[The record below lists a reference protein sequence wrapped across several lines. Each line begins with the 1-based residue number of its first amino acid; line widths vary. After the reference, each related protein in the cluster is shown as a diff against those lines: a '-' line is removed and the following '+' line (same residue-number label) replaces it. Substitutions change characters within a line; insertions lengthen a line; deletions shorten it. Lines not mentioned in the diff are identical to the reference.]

1 MSLKLKIIVALFFE
15 VLTARLMRSK
25 LGFRIIRRIRRSNFI
40 KNTLSKSEFYSKYKD
55 FEDLPLGNKKL
66 LMDNFEKINI
76 LGIPAEEAFEVGIE
90 AERGRRKDSL
100 IDNITVGLSS
110 GTSGNRGI
118 FLVSEDER
126 AEWVASVLIRVTG
139 FSFKKRKVAFFLR
152 ANSELYES
160 VRSKLLTFQY
170 FNIFQPIRGHWQE
183 LLRLKPN
190 IIVAQP
196 SVILE
201 LIKESGL
208 DDIPWRIEKI
218 ISVAE
223 VLTPKDEHIISNWA
237 GIKVDQVYQCT
248 EGFLAHTCSNG
259 NLHWNSD
266 FILVEKEW
274 LNENQYIPRITD
286 LKRKTQP
293 IVRYAMNDV
302 ITKGACSCSLK
313 SEVIGAID
321 GRMDDVF
328 KWETDGKT
336 ITIFPD
342 FLRRTIAFSNPSI
355 KDYQVVKKNQEIY
368 LWILGAEESYEDAE
382 SSLMNLFLKK
392 GIVTELFKVK
402 QPRVAS
408 NGKKKRVI
416 NLD

>member
-1 MSLKLKIIVALFFE
+1 MNFRLKIVLAILREVYVFWMTRTQIGLIILKRFRVKNLF
-15 VLTARLMRSK
+15 RK
-25 LGFRIIRRIRRSNFI
+25 
-40 KNTLSKSEFYSKYKD
+40 TLSKSHFYSDYKS
-55 FEDLPLGNKKL
+55 FNDLPLGNKSV
-66 LMDNFEKINI
+66 LMDNFQKINI
-76 LGIPAEEAFEVGIE
+76 RGIDPKIAFQVGID
-90 AERGRRKDSL
+90 AEKGLR
-100 IDNITVGLSS
+100 DNSMIGDITVGLSS

-126 AEWVASVLIRVTG
+126 AEWVASVLVRVIG
-139 FSFKKRKVAFFLR
+139 LSFKQRKVAFFLR

-160 VRSKLLTFQY
+160 VRSKLLAFQY
-170 FNIFQPIRGHWQE
+170 FNIFQPMQTHWEE
-183 LLRLKPN
+183 LSRQKPN

-201 LIKESGL
+201 LIAQSNL
-208 DDIPWRIEKI
+208 DHIPWSLEKI

-223 VLTPKDEHIISNWA
+223 VLTPEDDQIISRWA

-248 EGFLAHTCSNG
+248 EGFLAHTCSEG

-274 LNENQYIPRITD
+274 LNDFQYIPRITD
-286 LKRKTQP
+286 LKRRIQP

-302 ITKGACSCSLK
+302 ITQGECGCALK
-313 SEVIGAID
+313 SDVIGSID

-328 KWETDGKT
+328 KWEYGEKA

-342 FLRRTIAFSNPSI
+342 FLRRTIAFSNTEI
-355 KDYQVVKKNQEIY
+355 LDYQVIKRNQDVF
-368 LWILGAEESYEDAE
+368 LWILGPTESYKQAE
-382 SSLMNLFLKK
+382 SALLQLFLKK
-392 GIVTELFKVK
+392 GIRIELHQIK
-402 QPRVAS
+402 QPHVAS

-416 NLD
+416 NFD